1 LGYACFAL
9 NAIGRPTKASH
20 ILSCFV
26 EGKVWL
32 MKRMIVLFGALFANA
47 AVAQTTT
54 PPVATQNAAPAQQE
68 RSISERAGD
77 AVGKAAEETT
87 SAFGRALQWTGR
99 QLEGA
104 GQWTTRQGATIAPDA
119 PAATPAAPA
128 APAPALP
135 PPVPAR

>member
-32 MKRMIVLFGALFANA
+32 MKRMIVLFGALFVSA

-87 SAFGRALQWTGR
+87 SAVGRALQWTGR

-104 GQWTTRQGATIAPDA
+104 GQWTARRGETIGTER
-119 PAATPAAPA
+119 PANTP
-128 APAPALP
+128 APAPA
-135 PPVPAR
+135 R